1 MEKYHSDD
9 IHSDINFMIDA
20 AYELEGLL
28 LLAKS
33 RGEDVDDEVLEL
45 IKEKINALQFSI
57 EGITS
62 TTSEPEEEP
71 ATCVETENFEEDD
84 TAEPDFELQYVLE
97 DDEVIDSTEDDEE
110 DAEEEPESEEEEED
124 VTPVEEYVTEEP
136 IIEESTV
143 IEVQDEVPEEE
154 TEDEPV
160 AEPATAE
167 VESEESEYVDDTTDE
182 ETDDAPITLD
192 QAYIINKS
200 KDLSTAFSLN
210 DTYRFR
216 RELFGN
222 SAADMTD
229 AINLANAMASYE
241 EAEDYFY
248 EDLGWDKDSEEV
260 QDFMAII
267 KNNFIV

>member
-33 RGEDVDDEVLEL
+33 RGEDTDDEVLEL
-45 IKEKINALQFSI
+45 IKQKINALQYSI
-57 EGITS
+57 ES
-62 TTSEPEEEP
+62 MVSVPEEETEET
-71 ATCVETENFEEDD
+71 AENVETEDFEEDD

-97 DDEVIDSTEDDEE
+97 DNEVIDPSEDDEADEE
-110 DAEEEPESEEEEED
+110 DATETLEEPDSEEEAD
-124 VTPVEEYVTEEP
+124 TEEP
-136 IIEESTV
+136 DAENQEESM
-143 IEVQDEVPEEE
+143 
-154 TEDEPV
+154 ED
-160 AEPATAE
+160 
-167 VESEESEYVDDTTDE
+167 SEEDITVPMKEENITEIVEENSDEDDT
-182 ETDDAPITLD
+182 PITLD

-267 KNNFIV
+267 KNHFIV

>member
-33 RGEDVDDEVLEL
+33 RGEDTDDEVLEL
-45 IKEKINALQFSI
+45 IKQKINALQYSI
-57 EGITS
+57 ES
-62 TTSEPEEEP
+62 MVS
-71 ATCVETENFEEDD
+71 
-84 TAEPDFELQYVLE
+84 
-97 DDEVIDSTEDDEE
+97 
-110 DAEEEPESEEEEED
+110 
-124 VTPVEEYVTEEP
+124 
-136 IIEESTV
+136 
-143 IEVQDEVPEEE
+143 VPEEE
-154 TEDEPV
+154 TEE
-160 AEPATAE
+160 TAE
-167 VESEESEYVDDTTDE
+167 NVETEDFEEDATETLEEPDSEEEADTEEPDAENQEESMEDSEEDITVPMKEENITEIVEENSDEDDT
-182 ETDDAPITLD
+182 PITLD

-267 KNNFIV
+267 KNHFIA